1 MSLEYKMMSEMS
13 KYRMIPLT
21 WGTQGTQVY
30 RGRMKNSSC
39 HKQREEGNREFLFN
53 GYGVSVLEN
62 GMSFG
67 DCLHNKV
74 TILTAELYSLKWFK
88 I

>member
-1 MSLEYKMMSEMS
+1 
-13 KYRMIPLT
+13 
-21 WGTQGTQVY
+21 
-30 RGRMKNSSC
+30 MKSSSC
-39 HKQREEGNREFLFN
+39 HKQREEGNRELLFN

-74 TILTAELYSLKWFK
+74 NILTAELCSLK
-88 I
+88 